1 MCGTPRARLR
11 STWIHASSKSLE
23 APQTT
28 DYLQHALI
36 TIAYAISNSCKHFWV
51 ILFTFSA
58 NTLSVEVDWD
68 VTRFADRVKNSRPR
82 QDGQPSVEDTN
93 LLKYFRNPELGD
105 LDDPATIV
113 DRFGRIMVWHL
124 PDIFL
129 HPLIV
134 SSTHLSF
141 CINSYISRIPS
152 IWVLLNSTNHWR
164 HRSYWCQCAMAKN
177 WLSQWSL
184 FSEWRI
190 GLGSSLVPSSSSSQ

>member
-1 MCGTPRARLR
+1 MCGTPRARLQ
-11 STWIHASSKSLE
+11 STWIDASSKSLE

-28 DYLQHALI
+28 DYLQYTLI

-68 VTRFADRVKNSRPR
+68 VTQFADRVKNSRPH

-105 LDDPATIV
+105 LDDPATII

-129 HPLIV
+129 RPLIV

-141 CINSYISRIPS
+141 C
-152 IWVLLNSTNHWR
+152 LL
-164 HRSYWCQCAMAKN
+164 K
-177 WLSQWSL
+177 
-184 FSEWRI
+184 
-190 GLGSSLVPSSSSSQ
+190 